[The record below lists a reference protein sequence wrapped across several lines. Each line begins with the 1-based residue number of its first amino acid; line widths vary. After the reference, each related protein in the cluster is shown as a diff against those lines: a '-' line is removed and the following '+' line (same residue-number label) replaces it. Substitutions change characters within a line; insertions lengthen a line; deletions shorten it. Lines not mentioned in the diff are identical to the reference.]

1 MSIVLSPAIFS
12 QIQLVVE
19 LSKVWGLDVW
29 LNYELWLTGVTISDL
44 ICFSPSLNFYTCTQ
58 FAAYSKALED
68 AIAAL
73 DEVAF
78 EIDVTDR
85 KFHFCSCLCKG
96 YIRTVQ
102 PNTLTSPWGL
112 TDWFI
117 WTWLLP
123 DTWVP
128 LYRSDDV
135 EYCAKLHWYKVYK
148 SFWNSYCGKMVVLYD
163 FLPPSFLHHDQLVR
177 E

>member
-1 MSIVLSPAIFS
+1 MF
-12 QIQLVVE
+12 
-19 LSKVWGLDVW
+19 
-29 LNYELWLTGVTISDL
+29 DL
-44 ICFSPSLNFYTCTQ
+44 IMSCDSLFQISFVFLHHWIFYTCTQ

-148 SFWNSYCGKMVVLYD
+148 SFWNSYCGKIVV
-163 FLPPSFLHHDQLVR
+163 FRWFSSFLLAFSTMINKLEQFLFFCTLFIC
-177 E
+177 